1 MASWWGERWG
11 ENEGDIMYV
20 LRDIKREKI
29 NKYKRR
35 WRTGMTGKTLG
46 VGFERRRRRVIYD
59 RTFYRETRFPR
70 RKTTVAAPARARQ
83 GVFILSASR
92 CGGGGGTASAPLG
105 DLWTIRK
112 RDTRTHA
119 VDGDGFRCQNG
130 KNLGQ

>member
-1 MASWWGERWG
+1 
-11 ENEGDIMYV
+11 
-20 LRDIKREKI
+20 
-29 NKYKRR
+29 
-35 WRTGMTGKTLG
+35 MTGKTLG
-46 VGFERRRRRVIYD
+46 VGFERRRRRRVIYD

-83 GVFILSASR
+83 DVFILSASR
-92 CGGGGGTASAPLG
+92 CGGGTASVLLE